1 MHLRSLAIAPLVLAS
16 MAFVHCGGGTTTA
29 QPVPAEGGP
38 GPGDEAGAG
47 VDGGSGPNPD
57 AIGATTSSKVDLLL
71 VVDNSASMGD
81 KSKLLGASLDPLV
94 RKLASAGDV
103 HLGVITSSLGTMG
116 GNLCAEGDAHQASK
130 ARLSTV
136 GPNDVPLASAKQGFL
151 SFGGGGASNVDT
163 FIADAQT
170 LVNGVGENGCG
181 LEAQLESMYRFLVQ
195 PDPWASV
202 AVDSNNE
209 ASLVGIDDVLLAQ
222 RKAFLR
228 PDSLVVVVMI
238 TDEDDSVADP
248 LSVGGQG
255 WAFMDSQFPGSPVFR
270 ADGKT
275 TTAPRATTACA
286 VDPGSPDCTSCAFA
300 NTCAMSDPSCQ
311 KIKNDPNCSKLG
323 GYYGPT
329 EDQLNIRFQRMKERF
344 GIDPQYPISRY
355 VDGFTKSLV
364 PNRDGEH
371 TRAGGVISA
380 YKGTATCT
388 NPLFAAALP
397 DPGGELC
404 NLPKGP
410 RGKDLVVFAL
420 IGGVPEAF
428 AGATPSWQKILGT
441 DPGIFNY
448 EGIDT
453 HMIQSASP
461 RPGLPMPSSTRG
473 DLGPDPINGRE
484 WDTAANDLQYACTFT
499 LPSLRTC
506 VAQDTSCDCASPST
520 NPPLCGATLGQ
531 QVRGKAYPTVRELRV
546 VKALGDRGILGSICP
561 GSVASGYT
569 GSMTTLA
576 NRLAPHLK

>member
-1 MHLRSLAIAPLVLAS
+1 MRLRSLAIAPLVLAS
-16 MAFVHCGGGTTTA
+16 VAFVHCGGGTTTA
-29 QPVPAEGGP
+29 QPVPVEGGAV
-38 GPGDEAGAG
+38 PGDEAGTG
-47 VDGGSGPNPD
+47 VDGGSGVNPD

-94 RKLASAGDV
+94 RKLAAAGDV

-116 GNLCAEGDAHQASK
+116 GDICADGTAQASN

-136 GPNDVPLASAKQGFL
+136 GADGKPLGSAKAGFL
-151 SFGGGGASNVDT
+151 SFGGGGSTNVDG
-163 FIADAQT
+163 FIADAQS
-170 LVNGVGENGCG
+170 LVNGVGEKGCG

-202 AVDSNNE
+202 AVDSNNQS
-209 ASLVGIDDVLLAQ
+209 SLQGTDDVLLAQ

-255 WAFMDSQFPGSPVFR
+255 WAFMSNQFPGSPVFR

-275 TTAPRATTACA
+275 TTAPRGTSACA
-286 VDPGSPDCTSCAFA
+286 VDPGSPDCTSCGFA
-300 NTCAMSDPSCQ
+300 ATCDSTDASCQ
-311 KIKNDPNCSKLG
+311 KIKNDPNCSKSG
-323 GYYGPT
+323 GYYGPG
-329 EDQLNIRFQRMKERF
+329 EDQLNIRFQRMKERY
-344 GIDPQYPISRY
+344 GVDPQYPIARY
-355 VDGFTKSLV
+355 VNGLTKSYV

-371 TRAGGVISA
+371 SKTGTTIDA

-404 NLPKGP
+404 HLPIGP
-410 RGKDLVVFAL
+410 RGKELVVFAL
-420 IGGVPEAF
+420 IGGVPESL

-441 DPGIFNY
+441 DPGAFNY

-453 HMIQSASP
+453 HMIQSASA
-461 RPGLPMPSSTRG
+461 RPGLPPPSATRG
-473 DLGPDPINGRE
+473 DNGSDPINGRE
-484 WDTAANDLQYACTFT
+484 WDTAANDLQYACTFS
-499 LPSLRTC
+499 LPTPRTC
-506 VAQDTSCDCASPST
+506 TAQDSSCDCADASR
-520 NPPLCGATLGQ
+520 NPPLCAATLGQ
-531 QVRGKAYPTVRELRV
+531 QVRGKAYPTVREMRV

-561 GSVASGYT
+561 GNAASGYT
-569 GSMTTLA
+569 GTMTTLA
-576 NRLAPHLK
+576 DRLAPRIK